1 MKTRTLLFIIM
12 LTINFGY
19 AQHATESP
27 DAYKYRALNAAY
39 NVNERS
45 NDDYDVTFYFLDLVM
60 DNESID
66 VEGTARID
74 FETTSP
80 GLTEI
85 ELDLANQLN
94 VAEVRLDGT
103 PVSFTHDTDTLTIPL
118 SKSTKRSSH
127 TVEVDYAGTPPYG
140 MFNRTYAI
148 LDETT
153 TYSLSEPYDAM
164 GWFPVKQDLT
174 DKADSSWVYVTV
186 PDNLMAGSNGL
197 LTDTTDMGNSTTR
210 YEWKSN
216 YPIDYYLISV
226 AIGNYQD
233 YSFYCYPEGTDSVL
247 VQNFIYDSPY
257 YLTYY
262 EDDILRTGDMIE
274 AQSDYFGLY
283 PHHAEKYGHCVVELN
298 GGMEHQTMTSLGGFR
313 FNLVA
318 HELGHSWF
326 GNYITCATWQ
336 DIWINEGFA
345 VYSEYLTSQALR
357 TEEESQNWLELNA
370 EYAKEYNDSS
380 VYVPF
385 SEVGDPERIFD
396 YYLTYKKGGM
406 LVHMIRYLLG
416 DEVFFDV
423 LQSYL
428 DVYGDSVATG
438 EDFKSVLEGVSGMEF
453 DAFFDQWYY
462 GEGYPIYD
470 IEWYQVNDTV
480 YINTTQEG
488 SCPHAPLFTIPP
500 EYMLYFEN
508 GDSLKI
514 QLPQDDYSVI
524 NEIPENRIVD
534 SLVFDPNLWL
544 LQDNAVQ
551 HVSSIPT
558 EKIECSV
565 YPNPTQSRLYVKP
578 GKYGTYQLTI
588 SDIYGKT
595 VKEMSFTGH
604 STMFDLSELSRGV
617 YIFRIFNGKNAI
629 QTDKLIIN

>member
-1 MKTRTLLFIIM
+1 M
-12 LTINFGY
+12 
-19 AQHATESP
+19 
-27 DAYKYRALNAAY
+27 
-39 NVNERS
+39 
-45 NDDYDVTFYFLDLVM
+45 
-60 DNESID
+60 
-66 VEGTARID
+66 
-74 FETTSP
+74 
-80 GLTEI
+80 
-85 ELDLANQLN
+85 
-94 VAEVRLDGT
+94 
-103 PVSFTHDTDTLTIPL
+103 SFTHDNNALTIPL
-118 SKSTKRSSH
+118 SKSTNRSLH

-148 LDETT
+148 LNETT

-210 YEWKSN
+210 YEWKSK

-257 YLTYY
+257 YFSYY
-262 EDDILRTGDMIE
+262 EDEILRTGEMIE
-274 AQSDYFGLY
+274 VQSDYFGLY

-345 VYSEYLTSQALR
+345 VYSEYLTSQAMR
-357 TEEESQNWLELNA
+357 TESASQAWLEQNA
-370 EYAKEYNDSS
+370 LDAKNYDDGS

-385 SEVGDPERIFD
+385 GELSDVERIFD

-416 DEVFFDV
+416 DEMFFDV
-423 LQSYL
+423 LQSHL
-428 DVYGDSVATG
+428 DIHGDSVATG
-438 EDFKSVLEGVSGMEF
+438 EDFKSVLEDVSGMEF

-462 GEGYPIYD
+462 GEGYPIYN
-470 IEWYQVNDTV
+470 IEWYQGNDTV
-480 YINTTQEG
+480 YVNTIQEG
-488 SCPHAPLFTIPP
+488 SCPQAPLFTIPP

-508 GDSLKI
+508 GDSLKV

-524 NEIPENRIVD
+524 NKIPENRIVD

-544 LQDNAVQ
+544 MQENTVQ
-551 HVSSIPT
+551 QVSSIPT

-565 YPNPTQSRLYVKP
+565 YPNPTNSQLYVKP
-578 GKYGTYQLTI
+578 GKYGIYKLTI
-588 SDIYGKT
+588 SDIHGNT
-595 VKEMSFTGH
+595 VKEISFTSH
-604 STMFDLSELSRGV
+604 SIMMDLSALSRGV
-617 YIFRIFNGKNAI
+617 YILRIFTGENAFK
-629 QTDKLIIN
+629 TEKLVIN